1 MNDPGIN
8 AELVDNRV
16 GLEGTQV
23 IENMRVEEE
32 NKNIEAENCYPGN
45 NESVTTDR
53 NENPSQC
60 ERTSGGE
67 EATEQSY
74 EDKGGVRLLE
84 QMPSTESESSG
95 CSKTVAVP
103 MEDSLIGQ
111 ESQGV
116 VVHSGAAQ
124 DNAGEPVKGE
134 TEKSRGGRAS
144 PDSPSSIYQVKWV
157 TWRKVRCP
165 VITQNENGPCPL
177 ISIVNVLLLRGKL
190 SLPDGCQVI
199 SAGQLLEWLADLLLD
214 LREED
219 QAARPDFQHN
229 INDAI
234 AVLPKLQTG
243 LDVNVRFT
251 GVGDF
256 EYTEDSLIFDLLDI
270 SLYHGWLV
278 DPQTTEVAAAVAN
291 MSYNQ
296 LVETIISNRSSAD
309 SDAMSRALVAEQWL
323 EDSRSQLTYHGLAE
337 LSTTLKEGEL
347 AVFFRNNH
355 FSTVHRSGGQLFLLV
370 TDQGFLEKSNLVW
383 ETLANIEG
391 DTEFVD
397 AQFQPG
403 EEGLAQGEDGDRA
416 LALALGRQEEQ
427 GREREQEWEEYK
439 GQLGGNEELSD
450 AQLAARLQE
459 AENQAAAVEARQGEV
474 QGQPGPSNPIGP
486 RTGGRKDKNCCIL

>member
-124 DNAGEPVKGE
+124 DSAGEPVKGE

-403 EEGLAQGEDGDRA
+403 EEGLPQGEDGDRA

-459 AENQAAAVEARQGEV
+459 AENQAAAVEARQGEA

>member
-1 MNDPGIN
+1 MDDPGIN
-8 AELVDNRV
+8 AQHVDNRV
-16 GLEGTQV
+16 GKEGTQV
-23 IENMRVEEE
+23 IENLQVEEE
-32 NKNIEAENCYPGN
+32 NKNIEDENCYPGN
-45 NESVTTDR
+45 TESVATDR
-53 NENPSQC
+53 NENLSQC

-67 EATEQSY
+67 EGKEESY

-95 CSKTVAVP
+95 CSKTVSVP

-116 VVHSGAAQ
+116 HSAAAAHGS
-124 DNAGEPVKGE
+124 AGEPVKGE
-134 TEKSRGGRAS
+134 TEKSGGRTS

-157 TWRKVRCP
+157 AWRKVRCP

-190 SLPDGCQVI
+190 SLPEGCQVI

-309 SDAMSRALVAEQWL
+309 SHAMSRALVAEQWL

-355 FSTVHRSGGQLFLLV
+355 FSTVHRTGGQLFLLV

-403 EEGLAQGEDGDRA
+403 EEGLPQGEDGDRA

-459 AENQAAAVEARQGEV
+459 AENQAAAVEARQGEA